1 MFQYSRRG
9 PAKRKMR
16 PLIDGIEP
24 ESESEEGEVLES
36 DDSYSEL
43 PIDS

>member
-1 MFQYSRRG
+1 
-9 PAKRKMR
+9 MR

-24 ESESEEGEVLES
+24 ESESEEGEVLSNES

-43 PIDS
+43 PIDL